1 MRPPHLTQLFFL
13 RPRLALPISLL
24 PRGPAFPFQSDLRF
38 ACFIA
43 MAPKQAEKGKKPLSL
58 PTAPPPFEPALGR
71 PRVLNDEAMDKV
83 RPMLASSF
91 NEWGETVAW
100 PASRT
105 RMAQAAT
112 EVPIFIDALWA
123 GLIPP
128 FSAFFNAVL
137 EHYQIHML
145 HLDPQS
151 VTLLAVF
158 AFLCEAMVGIAPSV
172 ALLRHFFLLHLTGHR
187 QSSGC
192 VGFQTVAATAGAGID
207 FELPSSTSEFRIRW
221 VFVDAGVLSPLL
233 QVPAGPA
240 VPNSGWGHQKLT
252 SPRLAPVWF
261 RLGKLKERGVT
272 APMVVKEFVKRR
284 VAPLQRHSRPMWT
297 LLSSQDHMRFQE
309 SGLPLGTRQTVLKVL
324 TGVPVGVKTGGS
336 RVGGPELCV

>member
-1 MRPPHLTQLFFL
+1 MV
-13 RPRLALPISLL
+13 
-24 PRGPAFPFQSDLRF
+24 
-38 ACFIA
+38 
-43 MAPKQAEKGKKPLSL
+43 PKQAEKGKSPLSL
-58 PTAPPPFEPALGR
+58 PAAPPSFAPALGR
-71 PRVLNDEAMDKV
+71 SRVLNDEAMDKV

-105 RMAQAAT
+105 RTAQTAT

-172 ALLRHFFLLHLTGHR
+172 ALLRHFFSLHLTGPR

-192 VGFQTVAATAGAGID
+192 VSFQAVAVTAGTGIH
-207 FELPSSTSEFRIRW
+207 FQLPSSTSEFRI
-221 VFVDAGVLSPLL
+221 
-233 QVPAGPA
+233 
-240 VPNSGWGHQKLT
+240 
-252 SPRLAPVWF
+252 
-261 RLGKLKERGVT
+261 
-272 APMVVKEFVKRR
+272 
-284 VAPLQRHSRPMWT
+284 
-297 LLSSQDHMRFQE
+297 
-309 SGLPLGTRQTVLKVL
+309 
-324 TGVPVGVKTGGS
+324 
-336 RVGGPELCV
+336 